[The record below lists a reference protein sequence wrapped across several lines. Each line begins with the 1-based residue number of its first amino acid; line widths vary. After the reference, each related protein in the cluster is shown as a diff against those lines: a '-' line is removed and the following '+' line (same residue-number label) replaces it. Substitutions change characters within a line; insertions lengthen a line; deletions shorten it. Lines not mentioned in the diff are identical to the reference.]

1 MRRRAS
7 GTSEVA
13 RRVLMS
19 IVNTSEITIAPRA
32 PAATFAQTLRVDE
45 AEVDERWRGSESKAS
60 GARRRVWGVIGR
72 FTWACLAEVRG
83 RNR

>member
-1 MRRRAS
+1 
-7 GTSEVA
+7 
-13 RRVLMS
+13 MS

-72 FTWACLAEVRG
+72 FHLGVSSRSAWKEPVSDPLVGVTSLQELW
-83 RNR
+83 